1 MRLLNQTHYDPFFDH
16 KGHLRLCECVFS
28 SWVCVP
34 VRTHEWRLRDR
45 FWLDWCPSPDE
56 SEILMCQQGWIMH
69 AAPLPLFSTSC
80 LQSFASLFITTATSE
95 EIFTFIFSPPPPGL
109 LPYANEVLL
118 PPPPPPRSPLGQP
131 CSPSE
136 QLTRSYHRALQK
148 FLLLKFRRISRWGA
162 CKHLRWKWPSALTC
176 TARYQVTGGRRAAI
190 DTGWQLHPWLTGVIR
205 RIRLTDKRADK
216 AGDKLTNQDLVK
228 EGIPFVLKRPVR
240 NVWQNNPC
248 SSTAALGCSL
258 RYFQLVE

>member
-1 MRLLNQTHYDPFFDH
+1 MILSSTTRVTCGYV
-16 KGHLRLCECVFS
+16 CVCVFS
-28 SWVCVP
+28 SWVCVS

-95 EIFTFIFSPPPPGL
+95 DIFTFIFSPPPSR
-109 LPYANEVLL
+109 
-118 PPPPPPRSPLGQP
+118 PPPLCKRGFAAAAAPPPRSPLGQP
-131 CSPSE
+131 CSLSE
-136 QLTRSYHRALQK
+136 QLTRSYHRVLQK
-148 FLLLKFRRISRWGA
+148 FLLSKFRRISRWGTGGFVSFSL
-162 CKHLRWKWPSALTC
+162 CKHLRWKWPNGLMC

-228 EGIPFVLKRPVR
+228 EGIPFVLKRPVSR
-240 NVWQNNPC
+240 H
-248 SSTAALGCSL
+248 
-258 RYFQLVE
+258 

>member
-1 MRLLNQTHYDPFFDH
+1 MPFSRWIRDSDVSAGMNNARCSTTSLLHLLSSVICFSFHHNCHIWRDLHLHFQPF
-16 KGHLRLCECVFS
+16 
-28 SWVCVP
+28 
-34 VRTHEWRLRDR
+34 
-45 FWLDWCPSPDE
+45 
-56 SEILMCQQGWIMH
+56 
-69 AAPLPLFSTSC
+69 
-80 LQSFASLFITTATSE
+80 
-95 EIFTFIFSPPPPGL
+95 PPGL

-118 PPPPPPRSPLGQP
+118 PPPPPRSPLGQP